1 MLCNFFIELGSCS
14 LRNRN
19 DRQSKRVPQLRCFYF
34 LIFWLIV
41 VYFFTLELH
50 YFLSLNVFWSAKLLD
65 LTHCEISLKQA
76 DFWPNVDLSTFAKN
90 LFDFFMATGLADLG
104 SNSASLFGK
113 VESAKKHF
121 AWNQSWHPFSVS
133 KNDQAQTV

>member
-1 MLCNFFIELGSCS
+1 MLCNFFTELGSCS

-19 DRQSKRVPQLRCFYF
+19 DSQSKRVPQLRCFYF

-76 DFWPNVDLSTFAKN
+76 DF
-90 LFDFFMATGLADLG
+90 
-104 SNSASLFGK
+104 
-113 VESAKKHF
+113 
-121 AWNQSWHPFSVS
+121 
-133 KNDQAQTV
+133 